1 MPIVK
6 GFGQKAGLKIF
17 SKVIRPGHAKILCL
31 THLCRNI
38 IPLKKLLL
46 TGCLFIS
53 LLTTQAQFRTD
64 RIDIIRDSFGVPH
77 IFAPTDPEVAYGLA
91 WAASEDD
98 FFTIQESLIIGKAL
112 SGIYKGK
119 AGAQTDYIIHLMGI
133 PELVKARYEKDLGEP
148 FKRLLE
154 GYCAGLN
161 AYAKAHSKE
170 ILLKRA
176 FPVTPRDLIQYSV
189 LQLCVLSGADKALN
203 NIFRGTQPLLSNLQ
217 PGGSNAFAFN
227 SKKTNNGHTFLTI
240 NAHQP
245 LEGPVAFYEAH
256 LCSEEGWNILGANF
270 PGAPCILHGAN
281 EYLGWAH
288 TVNNPDKVDVYQL
301 ETDPQR
307 SLQYKVD
314 GQWLTLEEKTVSLK
328 VKLAGVVVPVKRKAY
343 NSIYGPT
350 LITEKGTFSVRMPA
364 QTDVRGL
371 EQWYRMNKAR
381 NYTEFRQVLEMMA
394 IPGYNLVYADK
405 YDTIFYISNGKIP
418 IRKPGYNW
426 RSTVPGNTT
435 ATLWK
440 EIHPLHELPQVL
452 QPIGGYVYNTNHSPF
467 NSTDGHDNPAIRF
480 PEMGYETL
488 ENNRS
493 KRFAELIQQY
503 PKLSFEQM
511 KRIKFDRS
519 YPAQFAFPNNIDSLF
534 LLHADY
540 FPQLADLI
548 TPLKEWNRTALA
560 ESRGA
565 GIFLLVYK
573 KANQDRNRFLS
584 SPRLT
589 QTQALE
595 LLLEVRKDMIL
606 NYGRTDITLGDI
618 QKLARGDKELPVGG
632 LPDVLATIGTV
643 PYKNGLFKGNEGDAY
658 VELVEFTPDGPIIE
672 SMNAYGASARK
683 NSPHYTDQMER
694 YTRQQTKRMSLDKKT
709 VYRQAVKLYHPQ

>member
-1 MPIVK
+1 
-6 GFGQKAGLKIF
+6 
-17 SKVIRPGHAKILCL
+17 
-31 THLCRNI
+31 
-38 IPLKKLLL
+38 
-46 TGCLFIS
+46 
-53 LLTTQAQFRTD
+53 
-64 RIDIIRDSFGVPH
+64 
-77 IFAPTDPEVAYGLA
+77 
-91 WAASEDD
+91 
-98 FFTIQESLIIGKAL
+98 
-112 SGIYKGK
+112 
-119 AGAQTDYIIHLMGI
+119 
-133 PELVKARYEKDLGEP
+133 
-148 FKRLLE
+148 
-154 GYCAGLN
+154 
-161 AYAKAHSKE
+161 
-170 ILLKRA
+170 
-176 FPVTPRDLIQYSV
+176 
-189 LQLCVLSGADKALN
+189 
-203 NIFRGTQPLLSNLQ
+203 
-217 PGGSNAFAFN
+217 
-227 SKKTNNGHTFLTI
+227 
-240 NAHQP
+240 
-245 LEGPVAFYEAH
+245 
-256 LCSEEGWNILGANF
+256 
-270 PGAPCILHGAN
+270 
-281 EYLGWAH
+281 
-288 TVNNPDKVDVYQL
+288 
-301 ETDPQR
+301 
-307 SLQYKVD
+307 
-314 GQWLTLEEKTVSLK
+314 
-328 VKLAGVVVPVKRKAY
+328 
-343 NSIYGPT
+343 
-350 LITEKGTFSVRMPA
+350 MPA

-394 IPGYNLVYADK
+394 IPGYNLVYADR

-452 QPIGGYVYNTNHSPF
+452 QPMGGYVYNTNHSPF
-467 NSTDGHDNPAIRF
+467 NSTDGRDNPAIRF

-493 KRFAELIQQY
+493 KRFAELIQQNTTV
-503 PKLSFEQM
+503 SFEQM

-519 YPAQFAFPNNIDSLF
+519 YPSPFAFPTNIDSLF
-534 LLHADY
+534 LLDAHQL
-540 FPQLADLI
+540 PELADLI
-548 TPLKEWNRTALA
+548 LPLKEWNKTAVA

-565 GIFLLVYK
+565 GIFLLIYK
-573 KANQDRNRFLS
+573 KANQQRNRFLAT
-584 SPRLT
+584 PLMT
-589 QTQALE
+589 IQQAKE
-595 LLLEVRKDMIL
+595 LLQEVKNDMLL

>member
-1 MPIVK
+1 VRT
-6 GFGQKAGLKIF
+6 IF
-17 SKVIRPGHAKILCL
+17 LSLFLC
-31 THLCRNI
+31 I
-38 IPLKKLLL
+38 
-46 TGCLFIS
+46 FWQFS
-53 LLTTQAQFRTD
+53 SAQFRID

-91 WAASEDD
+91 WAAAEDD

-119 AGAQTDYIIHLMGI
+119 EGAQTDYIIHLMGI
-133 PELVKARYEKDLGEP
+133 PELVNVRYDKDLGEP

-161 AYAKAHSKE
+161 AYAQAHPKE

-189 LQLCVLSGADKALN
+189 LQLCVLSGADKALGS
-203 NIFRGTQPLLSNLQ
+203 IFRGTQPQLSNLQ

-227 SKKTNNGHTFLTI
+227 SRKTSNGHTFLTI

-301 ETDPQR
+301 ETDQQR

-452 QPIGGYVYNTNHSPF
+452 QPMGGYVYNTNHSPF
-467 NSTDGHDNPAIRF
+467 NSTDGRDNPAIRF

-493 KRFAELIQQY
+493 KRFAELIQQHTTV
-503 PKLSFEQM
+503 SFEQM

-519 YPAQFAFPNNIDSLF
+519 YPSPFAFPTNIDSLF
-534 LLHADY
+534 LLDAHLL
-540 FPQLADLI
+540 PELADLI
-548 TPLKEWNRTALA
+548 LPLKEWNKAAVA

-565 GIFLLVYK
+565 GIFLLIYK
-573 KANQDRNRFLS
+573 KANQQRNRFLAT
-584 SPRLT
+584 PRMT
-589 QTQALE
+589 MQQATE
-595 LLLEVRKDMIL
+595 LLQEVKNDMLL

-658 VELVEFTPDGPIIE
+658 VELVEFTPDGPMIE

-683 NSPHYTDQMER
+683 NSLHYTDQMES

-709 VYRQAVKLYHPQ
+709 VYQQAVKLYHPQ

>member
-1 MPIVK
+1 MRT
-6 GFGQKAGLKIF
+6 IF
-17 SKVIRPGHAKILCL
+17 LSLFLCV
-31 THLCRNI
+31 
-38 IPLKKLLL
+38 
-46 TGCLFIS
+46 FWQFS
-53 LLTTQAQFRTD
+53 SAQFRID

-91 WAASEDD
+91 WAAAEDD

-119 AGAQTDYIIHLMGI
+119 EGAQTDYIIHLMGI
-133 PELVKARYEKDLGEP
+133 PELVNVRYDKDLSP
-148 FKRLLE
+148 AFQRLLE

-161 AYAKAHSKE
+161 AYAQAHPKE

-189 LQLCVLSGADKALN
+189 LQLCVLSGADKALGS
-203 NIFRGTQPLLSNLQ
+203 IFRGTQPQLSNLQ

-227 SKKTNNGHTFLTI
+227 SRKTSNGHTFLTI

-452 QPIGGYVYNTNHSPF
+452 QPMGGYVYNTNHSPF
-467 NSTDGHDNPAIRF
+467 NSTDGRDNPAIRF

-493 KRFAELIQQY
+493 KRFAELIQQNTTV
-503 PKLSFEQM
+503 SFEQM

-519 YPAQFAFPNNIDSLF
+519 YPSPFAFPTNIDSLF
-534 LLHADY
+534 LLDAHLL
-540 FPQLADLI
+540 PELADLI
-548 TPLKEWNRTALA
+548 LPLKEWNKAAVA

-565 GIFLLVYK
+565 GIFLLIYK
-573 KANQDRNRFLS
+573 KANQQRNRFLAT
-584 SPRLT
+584 PRMT
-589 QTQALE
+589 MQQATE
-595 LLLEVRKDMIL
+595 LLQEVKNDMLL

-709 VYRQAVKLYHPQ
+709 VYQQAVKLYHPQ

>member
-1 MPIVK
+1 
-6 GFGQKAGLKIF
+6 
-17 SKVIRPGHAKILCL
+17 
-31 THLCRNI
+31 
-38 IPLKKLLL
+38 
-46 TGCLFIS
+46 
-53 LLTTQAQFRTD
+53 
-64 RIDIIRDSFGVPH
+64 
-77 IFAPTDPEVAYGLA
+77 
-91 WAASEDD
+91 
-98 FFTIQESLIIGKAL
+98 
-112 SGIYKGK
+112 
-119 AGAQTDYIIHLMGI
+119 
-133 PELVKARYEKDLGEP
+133 
-148 FKRLLE
+148 
-154 GYCAGLN
+154 
-161 AYAKAHSKE
+161 
-170 ILLKRA
+170 
-176 FPVTPRDLIQYSV
+176 
-189 LQLCVLSGADKALN
+189 
-203 NIFRGTQPLLSNLQ
+203 
-217 PGGSNAFAFN
+217 
-227 SKKTNNGHTFLTI
+227 
-240 NAHQP
+240 
-245 LEGPVAFYEAH
+245 
-256 LCSEEGWNILGANF
+256 
-270 PGAPCILHGAN
+270 
-281 EYLGWAH
+281 
-288 TVNNPDKVDVYQL
+288 
-301 ETDPQR
+301 
-307 SLQYKVD
+307 
-314 GQWLTLEEKTVSLK
+314 
-328 VKLAGVVVPVKRKAY
+328 
-343 NSIYGPT
+343 
-350 LITEKGTFSVRMPA
+350 MPA

-394 IPGYNLVYADK
+394 IPGYNLVYADR

-452 QPIGGYVYNTNHSPF
+452 QPMGGYVYNTNHSPF
-467 NSTDGHDNPAIRF
+467 NSTDGRDNPAIRF

-493 KRFAELIQQY
+493 KRFAELIQQHTTV
-503 PKLSFEQM
+503 SFEQM

-519 YPAQFAFPNNIDSLF
+519 YPSPFAFPTNIDSLF
-534 LLHADY
+534 LLDAHLL
-540 FPQLADLI
+540 PELADLI
-548 TPLKEWNRTALA
+548 LPLKEWNKTAVA

-565 GIFLLVYK
+565 GIFLLIYK
-573 KANQDRNRFLS
+573 KANQQRNRFLAT
-584 SPRLT
+584 PLMT
-589 QTQALE
+589 IQQAKE
-595 LLLEVRKDMIL
+595 LLQEVKNDMLL